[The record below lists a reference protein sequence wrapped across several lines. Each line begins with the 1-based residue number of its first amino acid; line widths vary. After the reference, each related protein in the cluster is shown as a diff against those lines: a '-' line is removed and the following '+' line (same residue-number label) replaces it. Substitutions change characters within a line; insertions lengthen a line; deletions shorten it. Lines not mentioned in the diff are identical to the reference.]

1 MLSVSDFITLAA
13 RDHALC
19 CKVEEDFPD
28 EYAVTAAC
36 YHIQQAVEKQL
47 KALILL
53 YGEAP
58 EFTHN
63 IVKLAKKCEDLGIV
77 LPEVLDDISDTLT
90 MWESSMRYDPF
101 IAFSEKK
108 YSKAKIVYDELKT
121 QINDFLN
128 SMDQGE
134 DEFEEDEPEGLQ
146 PTM

>member
-13 RDHALC
+13 RDYTLC

-128 SMDQGE
+128 SMDQDE
-134 DEFEEDEPEGLQ
+134 DESEGLQ

>member
-13 RDHALC
+13 RDYTLC

-77 LPEVLDDISDTLT
+77 LPEILDDISDTLT

-128 SMDQGE
+128 SMDQDE
-134 DEFEEDEPEGLQ
+134 DESEGLQ

>member
-1 MLSVSDFITLAA
+1 MLSVSDFLTLAA
-13 RDHALC
+13 RDYTLC

-28 EYAVTAAC
+28 EYAVTAAY

-63 IVKLAKKCEDLGIV
+63 IVKLAKKCEDLGVV

-108 YSKAKIVYDELKT
+108 YSKAKIVYNELKT

-128 SMDQGE
+128 SMDQDE
-134 DEFEEDEPEGLQ
+134 DDIDEDGSEGLQ

>member
-13 RDHALC
+13 RDYTLC

-63 IVKLAKKCEDLGIV
+63 IVKLAKKCEDLGVV

-128 SMDQGE
+128 SMDQDE
-134 DEFEEDEPEGLQ
+134 DESEGLQ

>member
-1 MLSVSDFITLAA
+1 MLSVPDFITLAA
-13 RDHALC
+13 RDYVLC

-28 EYAVTAAC
+28 DYAVTAAC

-53 YGEAP
+53 YGETP

-63 IVKLAKKCEDLGIV
+63 IVKLAKKCEDLGVV

-121 QINDFLN
+121 QINNLLN
-128 SMDQGE
+128 SMNPDADETAE
-134 DEFEEDEPEGLQ
+134 DESEGLQ

>member
-1 MLSVSDFITLAA
+1 MLSVHDFVTLAA
-13 RDHALC
+13 RDYALC

-28 EYAVTAAC
+28 EYALTAAC

-53 YGEAP
+53 YGETS

-63 IVKLAKKCEDLGIV
+63 IVKLAKKCEDLGIG

-108 YSKAKIVYDELKT
+108 YSKAKLVYDELKT
-121 QINDFLN
+121 QISQFLDN
-128 SMDQGE
+128 MVQDE
-134 DEFEEDEPEGLQ
+134 DESQGLQ

>member
-13 RDHALC
+13 RDYTLC

-36 YHIQQAVEKQL
+36 DHIQQAVEKQL

-53 YGEAP
+53 YGESP
-58 EFTHN
+58 EFPHN
-63 IVKLAKKCEDLGIV
+63 IVKLSKKCEDLGVV

-90 MWESSMRYDPF
+90 MWESSMYYDPF

-108 YSKAKIVYDELKT
+108 YSKAKIVYDE
-121 QINDFLN
+121 
-128 SMDQGE
+128 
-134 DEFEEDEPEGLQ
+134 
-146 PTM
+146 